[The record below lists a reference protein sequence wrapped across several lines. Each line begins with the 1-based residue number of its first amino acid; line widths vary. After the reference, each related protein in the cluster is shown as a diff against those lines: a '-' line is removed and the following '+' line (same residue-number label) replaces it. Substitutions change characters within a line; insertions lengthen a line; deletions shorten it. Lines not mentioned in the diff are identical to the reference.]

1 MPQWLSFTT
10 RVPNFCIVW
19 IFCKI
24 WSETDH
30 RHMTCLDFD
39 HPTWVNTRCYY
50 ATPDVSV
57 KVWSEIKIL
66 LTSAL
71 SKHSTLP
78 LQRWN
83 QISVTCALKMPF
95 FASFFFFCTEPLSAT
110 GMLYLRLLV
119 WHTGLRGG
127 ISSGPRL
134 PSRFDFFYSHE
145 HAVVCYWGITW
156 KYNRVLVAVIG

>member
-95 FASFFFFCTEPLSAT
+95 FASFFFFALSHCLQLGCFICVFWFDTLVFGVVYLQDLGCLPVSIFFIHMNMLLYVT
-110 GMLYLRLLV
+110 GASPGSI
-119 WHTGLRGG
+119 TG
-127 ISSGPRL
+127 S
-134 PSRFDFFYSHE
+134 
-145 HAVVCYWGITW
+145 
-156 KYNRVLVAVIG
+156 